1 VSEPRLHTKALRRV
15 ATASLVIAD
24 WMVVLLST
32 NIAYWVRFE
41 GSIPKDFSANAPYLA
56 AAALVVYTAAL
67 AGLKLYRQVWRYAG
81 VDVLIRLSA
90 AAAGGTVVLLVFD
103 VLVPRLD
110 ADTYLRPWPLSVVF
124 ALGVLV
130 FLGTSA
136 LRLLPRTILYLRL
149 AGSDESVRN
158 VIIVGAGD
166 AGSLLLR
173 DIEQQPE
180 LGVRVIGFLDDD
192 RTKHRR
198 AIRGVNV
205 LGPVSAL
212 HDIAEQERIDEV
224 FVAMPSVSQDVR
236 RRVLDICVREGVA
249 TRVIGQLTSD
259 GHTIGVG
266 DLRSVKLEDLLG
278 REPVE
283 IDVEAVA
290 ETIRDRTVA
299 VTGAAGSIG
308 SELCRQLASMSP
320 GCLVLID
327 VDESRLYDLDQ
338 EMRRLGVECVSL
350 SICDIRDLRKTTA
363 VLDSTKPDL
372 LFHAAAYKHVP
383 LMELAP
389 DEAVKANVLGTRN
402 VLQACRD
409 AHVARF
415 VLIST
420 DKAVHPSTV
429 MGRTKAITEQ
439 LMIRACQ
446 QGWVR
451 ASAVRF
457 GNVLGSRGSVVPLFE
472 EQLRAGGPLT
482 VTHPDVTR
490 FFMTIP
496 EAARLVLQAQA
507 LSEEGGEI
515 FVLEMGQPVKI
526 ADVARRMIVLSGA
539 TVEIEYTGL
548 RPAEKLH
555 EVLVHD
561 AMELLPTGATKI
573 MKANALPILPRSFD
587 SDVQTLIDCAVDYD
601 VDRLPDKLEG
611 LIPAE
616 EPA

>member
-1 VSEPRLHTKALRRV
+1 
-15 ATASLVIAD
+15 
-24 WMVVLLST
+24 
-32 NIAYWVRFE
+32 
-41 GSIPKDFSANAPYLA
+41 
-56 AAALVVYTAAL
+56 
-67 AGLKLYRQVWRYAG
+67 
-81 VDVLIRLSA
+81 
-90 AAAGGTVVLLVFD
+90 VFD
-103 VLVPRLD
+103 YLVPQLD
-110 ADTYLRPWPLSVVF
+110 ADTFLRPWPLSVVF
-124 ALGVLV
+124 VLGVLT

-136 LRLLPRTILYLRL
+136 VRLLPRTIMYLRL

-158 VIIVGAGD
+158 VVIAGAGD

-180 LGVRVIGFLDDD
+180 LGVRILGFLDDD
-192 RTKHRR
+192 PSKHRR
-198 AIRGVNV
+198 AIRGVTV
-205 LGPVSAL
+205 LGPVDAL

-236 RRVLDICVREGVA
+236 RRVLDVCVREGIP
-249 TRVIGQLTSD
+249 TRVIGQLTKD

-266 DLRSVKLEDLLG
+266 DLRGVKLEDLLG

-283 IDVEAVA
+283 IDVEAIA
-290 ETIRDRTVA
+290 ETIRGRTVA

-308 SELCRQLASMSP
+308 SELCRQLAAMGPQS
-320 GCLVLID
+320 LVLID

-350 SICDIRDLRKTTA
+350 DICDIRDLRKTTA
-363 VLDSTKPDL
+363 VLDATRPEL

-389 DEAVKANVLGTRN
+389 EEAVKANVLGTRN
-402 VLQACRD
+402 VLQAC
-409 AHVARF
+409 AETGVARF

-429 MGRTKAITEQ
+429 MGRTKAITEL

-446 QGWVR
+446 QGRVR
-451 ASAVRF
+451 SSAVRF

-507 LSEEGGEI
+507 LSDQGGEI

-539 TVEIEYTGL
+539 SVEIEYTGL

-561 AMELLPTGATKI
+561 AMDLLPTGATKI
-573 MKANALPILPRSFD
+573 MQANALPLLPDSFDEDVQQLIDRALDYDIERLPELLEQLMPPED
-587 SDVQTLIDCAVDYD
+587 SDV
-601 VDRLPDKLEG
+601 G
-611 LIPAE
+611 
-616 EPA
+616 

>member
-1 VSEPRLHTKALRRV
+1 
-15 ATASLVIAD
+15 
-24 WMVVLLST
+24 M
-32 NIAYWVRFE
+32 
-41 GSIPKDFSANAPYLA
+41 
-56 AAALVVYTAAL
+56 
-67 AGLKLYRQVWRYAG
+67 
-81 VDVLIRLSA
+81 
-90 AAAGGTVVLLVFD
+90 
-103 VLVPRLD
+103 
-110 ADTYLRPWPLSVVF
+110 
-124 ALGVLV
+124 
-130 FLGTSA
+130 
-136 LRLLPRTILYLRL
+136 
-149 AGSDESVRN
+149 
-158 VIIVGAGD
+158 IIVGAGD

-180 LGVRVIGFLDDD
+180 LGVRVVGFLDDD

-205 LGPVSAL
+205 LGPVDSL
-212 HDIAEQERIDEV
+212 HDLAREERIDEV

-259 GHTIGVG
+259 GQTIGVG
-266 DLRSVKLEDLLG
+266 DLREVKVEDLLG

-283 IDVEAVA
+283 IDVDAISD
-290 ETIRDRTVA
+290 TIRGRVVA

-308 SELCRQLASMSP
+308 SELCRQLAGLSP
-320 GCLVLID
+320 QCLVLLD

-338 EMRRLGVECVSL
+338 EMRRLGVGCVSL
-350 SICDIRDLRKTTA
+350 NICDIRDLRKTTA
-363 VLDSTKPDL
+363 VLRETRPDL

-402 VLQACRD
+402 VLQACAD
-409 AHVARF
+409 AKVARF

-429 MGRTKAITEQ
+429 MGRTKAVTEM

-446 QGWVR
+446 EGQVQ
-451 ASAVRF
+451 ATAVRF

-472 EQLRAGGPLT
+472 EQLRTGGPLT

-507 LSEEGGEI
+507 LSEVGGEI

-539 TVEIEYTGL
+539 SVEIEYTGL

-561 AMELLPTGATKI
+561 AMELLPTGAPKV
-573 MKANALPILPRSFD
+573 MKANALPVIPSSFD
-587 SDVQTLIDCAVDYD
+587 DDVQALIDHAVAYD
-601 VDRLPDKLEG
+601 IDG
-611 LIPAE
+611 LAE
-616 EPA
+616 ELQALVPREEPT

>member
-1 VSEPRLHTKALRRV
+1 MSGDNQTHLHMKAKRRI
-15 ATASLVIAD
+15 AMGSLVIAD
-24 WMVVLLST
+24 WLIILLSA

-41 GSIPKDFSANAPYLA
+41 GAISAEFLPTAPYLA
-56 AAALVVYTAAL
+56 LAAIVVYTAWL
-67 AGLKLYRQVWRYAG
+67 AWLKLYRQVWRYAG
-81 VDVLIRLSA
+81 VDVLIRLSIA
-90 AAAGGTVVLLVFD
+90 ALAGTVILLIAAVAIPQPGVD
-103 VLVPRLD
+103 TRLR
-110 ADTYLRPWPLSVVF
+110 LWPLSVVF
-124 ALGVLV
+124 VLGVLV

-149 AGSDESVRN
+149 AGSDEDVRN

-180 LGVRVIGFLDDD
+180 LGVRVVGFLDDD

-205 LGPVSAL
+205 LGPVDSL
-212 HDIAEQERIDEV
+212 HDLAEEERIDEV

-236 RRVLDICVREGVA
+236 RRVLDTCVREGVA

-259 GHTIGVG
+259 GQTIGVG
-266 DLRSVKLEDLLG
+266 DLREVKVEDLLG

-283 IDVEAVA
+283 IDVDAISD
-290 ETIRDRTVA
+290 TIRGRVVA

-308 SELCRQLASMSP
+308 SELCRQLAGLSP
-320 GCLVLID
+320 ECLVLID

-350 SICDIRDLRKTTA
+350 NICDIRDLRKTTA
-363 VLDSTKPDL
+363 VLKTTRPDL

-389 DEAVKANVLGTRN
+389 DEAVKANILGTQN
-402 VLQACRD
+402 VLQACAD
-409 AHVARF
+409 ANVARF

-429 MGRTKAITEQ
+429 MGRTKAVTEM
-439 LMIRACQ
+439 LMIRTCQ
-446 QGWVR
+446 AGRVQ
-451 ASAVRF
+451 ATAVRF

-472 EQLRAGGPLT
+472 EQLRMGGPLT

-507 LSEEGGEI
+507 LSETGGEI

-539 TVEIEYTGL
+539 SVEIEYTGL

-561 AMELLPTGATKI
+561 AMELLPTGAPKV
-573 MKANALPILPRSFD
+573 MKANALPRP
-587 SDVQTLIDCAVDYD
+587 
-601 VDRLPDKLEG
+601 
-611 LIPAE
+611 PALL
-616 EPA
+616 